1 MKKRTRKRYSTAFA
15 RKVVW
20 EVETGKLSVQQARRP
35 YDIGGGSTVLGADR
49 PFTTGSIS

>member
-20 EVETGKLSVQQARRP
+20 EVETGKLSVQQARRL
-35 YDIGGGSTVLGADR
+35 YDIGGGSTILRADR